1 MKRVPSGLCF
11 IYHSLWQGDG
21 FRRASAHFLALR
33 GHPRKLDHSL
43 VLAALS
49 HSWGRNYLACV
60 DLHTASTFT
69 EVAKPAQENFSS
81 VGEIPFQGSMT
92 QLLILTFPD
101 LMVTL
106 PFQLLEWTYIVL
118 KPIVHSFYFISFFW
132 QVLNPTSSLYGLC
145 GTSSLT

>member
-33 GHPRKLDHSL
+33 GHPRKLDRSL

-49 HSWGRNYLACV
+49 RSWGRNYLACV
-60 DLHTASTFT
+60 DLNTASTFT

-92 QLLILTFPD
+92 QLLTLTFPD
-101 LMVTL
+101 LSGHSSL
-106 PFQLLEWTYIVL
+106 PILRVDIHCS
-118 KPIVHSFYFISFFW
+118 KAHCSFF
-132 QVLNPTSSLYGLC
+132 LLHILFLTSPQPHF
-145 GTSSLT
+145 